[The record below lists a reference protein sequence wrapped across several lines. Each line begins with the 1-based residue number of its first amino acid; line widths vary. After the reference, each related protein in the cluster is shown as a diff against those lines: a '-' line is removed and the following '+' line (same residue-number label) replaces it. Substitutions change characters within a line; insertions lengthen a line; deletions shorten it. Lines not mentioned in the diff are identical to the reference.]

1 MVRTR
6 KTTGLVAAGVE
17 TSPDTAAE
25 VDSLR
30 RGLEILRL
38 FDARHRSL
46 GLAEISDKLCL
57 SRITTAKLVST
68 LVAHNFLRSNR
79 PDRFEPHVAAL
90 SLGRAVKSG
99 LGVVRTAQPR
109 MSQLAERFGVHVLL
123 ATRDRLQMLVVEN
136 RLPHNKALLG
146 LGMGARFPIATSAS
160 GRAYLWAQPE
170 NVRSR
175 LLAALQ
181 AQEKETSFRRI
192 SDIYA
197 AFQELEERGWC
208 FLSAPV
214 TNQTS
219 AIATPLIVG
228 GKTYALAAMTVGD
241 AGMENKLRQD
251 IAPELMA
258 AARAFVADARSD
270 CSSHQLWR

>member
-6 KTTGLVAAGVE
+6 KSTGAIAAGIE
-17 TSPDTAAE
+17 LPSDAAGE

-46 GLAEISDKLCL
+46 DIAAIGDRLGLTKV
-57 SRITTAKLVST
+57 TTAKLVAT
-68 LVAHNFLRSNR
+68 LVAHNFLRSGGR

-99 LGVVRTAQPR
+99 LAVMRSAQPLIGR
-109 MSQLAERFGVHVLL
+109 LAEQFNVHVLL
-123 ATRDRLQMLVVEN
+123 STRDRLQMLVIEN
-136 RLPHNKALLG
+136 RLPRNKALLG

-160 GRAYLWAQPE
+160 GRAYLWAQTE
-170 NVRSR
+170 DVRKR

-181 AQEKETSFRRI
+181 AQEQEPSLKRI
-192 SDIYA
+192 SAIFA
-197 AFQELEERGWC
+197 AFQELEEQGWC

-214 TNQTS
+214 SSQTS
-219 AIATPLIVG
+219 SIATPIRCG
-228 GKTYALAAMTVGD
+228 GETFVLAAMTLGD
-241 AGMENKLRQD
+241 TGMDDALRRD
-251 IAPELMA
+251 VAPELMA
-258 AARAFVADARSD
+258 AASAIAIDARSA
-270 CSSHQLWR
+270 